1 LASSVQRKAT
11 AHDLAAH
18 ASTEKRERAARLLE
32 AFVFYAL
39 LSLVALASIPYGS
52 NEDWWEALVACA
64 VYALT
69 VLWIVEGMIR
79 GRWHVPEQRRLFY
92 PLIGLVCF
100 AFLQSLPL
108 WRTTLSPLGEGA
120 QTWRAISAD
129 PFETRLFVFRLLA
142 LILVCALLL
151 GYTTTERRMRAI
163 VYTVMC
169 VATLSALFGIL
180 RQATEGHASL
190 AVLPR
195 LKPWE
200 GYAQFVNRNHFAFL
214 MEMALGLVL
223 GLLAGGGVRRE
234 QLLIFLATVLPLWT
248 ALSLSASRGGILSA
262 LAQLLMIA
270 LLWSVIRPARVIKD
284 AETGW
289 LMSLRRIVSLRLV
302 RLLLILFLCAG
313 VLVSVVWIGG
323 EPTVTRFETV
333 AGDFKAEGRYGASR
347 QDIWRATWELIKSQP
362 LVGTGLN
369 GYWVAITRFHNASG
383 FYTPQQA
390 HNDYLEILAGGGI
403 IGAALAAWF
412 LFELFRRIRSRLRA
426 EGESRFNRAAAFGA
440 TVGLFG
446 VAVHSIFD
454 FGLHIM
460 ANALVCTLLIV
471 IATTQVRSA
480 EQVESKRKV
489 ATASRR

>member
-1 LASSVQRKAT
+1 LASSVKRKAS
-11 AHDLAAH
+11 ASDPAAR
-18 ASTEKRERAARLLE
+18 SRTQMRERTARLLE
-32 AFVFYAL
+32 TFVFYAL
-39 LSLVALASIPYGS
+39 IVLVTLASIPYGS

-69 VLWIVEGMIR
+69 VLWIIEGMIC
-79 GRWHVPEQRRLFY
+79 GRWRVPYEQRRLFY
-92 PLIGLVCF
+92 PLIGLACF

-108 WRTTLSPLGEGA
+108 WRGTLSPLGAGA
-120 QTWRAISAD
+120 QTWWAISAD

-142 LILVCALLL
+142 LMLVCAMLL
-151 GYTTTERRMRAI
+151 GYTTTERRVRAL

-169 VATLSALFGIL
+169 VATASALFGIL
-180 RQATEGHASL
+180 RQATEGQASL
-190 AVLPR
+190 AILPR

-214 MEMALGLVL
+214 MELALGLVL
-223 GLLAGGGVRRE
+223 GLLAGKGVRRE
-234 QLLIFLATVLPLWT
+234 QLLIFLAAVLPLWT

-262 LAQLLMIA
+262 LTQLLMIA
-270 LLWSVIRPARVIKD
+270 LLWQSMRRDRATTEPENDWLAR
-284 AETGW
+284 
-289 LMSLRRIVSLRLV
+289 LRRISSLRVV
-302 RLLLILFLCAG
+302 RLLLILCLCAG
-313 VLVSVVWIGG
+313 VMVSIVWIGG

-347 QDIWRATWELIKSQP
+347 LDIWRATWELIKSQP
-362 LVGTGLN
+362 IVGTGLN
-369 GYWVAITRFHNASG
+369 GYWVAITRFHDASG

-403 IGAALAAWF
+403 IGAGLAAWF
-412 LFELFRRIRSRLRA
+412 LFELIRRIRSRLRA
-426 EGESRFNRAAAFGA
+426 EGDTFSRAAAFGA

-471 IATTQVRSA
+471 IATAQVRAADQA
-480 EQVESKRKV
+480 ERKRKD
-489 ATASRR
+489 ATALRR

>member
-1 LASSVQRKAT
+1 MASSVKRKASP
-11 AHDLAAH
+11 HDSPRRAR
-18 ASTEKRERAARLLE
+18 TGKRERTARLLE
-32 AFVFYAL
+32 AFIFYAL
-39 LSLVALASIPYGS
+39 IVLVLIASIPYGS

-69 VLWIVEGMIR
+69 ILWIVEGMIR
-79 GRWHVPEQRRLFY
+79 GRWRVPDERRLFY
-92 PLIGLVCF
+92 PLIGLACF

-108 WRTTLSPLGEGA
+108 WRGAASPLGAGA
-120 QTWRAISAD
+120 QTWWAISAD

-142 LILVCALLL
+142 LTLFCAMLL
-151 GYTTTERRMRAI
+151 GYTNTERRVRAL
-163 VYTVMC
+163 VFTVMC

-180 RQATEGHASL
+180 RQATEGQASL
-190 AVLPR
+190 AILPR

-223 GLLAGGGVRRE
+223 GLLACGGVRRE
-234 QLLIFLATVLPLWT
+234 QLLIFLATILPLWM

-262 LAQLLMIA
+262 LTQLLMIA
-270 LLWSVIRPARVIKD
+270 LLWQSMRGVRATKEP
-284 AETGW
+284 ETGW
-289 LMSLRRIVSLRLV
+289 LTQLRRIVSLRAV
-302 RLLLILFLCAG
+302 RLLLILCLCAG
-313 VLVSVVWIGG
+313 VLVSIVWIGG

-347 QDIWRATWELIKSQP
+347 LDIWRATWELIKSAP
-362 LVGTGLN
+362 IVGTGFN
-369 GYWVAITRFHNASG
+369 GYWVAITRFHDASG

-403 IGAALAAWF
+403 IGAGLAAWF
-412 LFELFRRIRSRLRA
+412 LFELIRRIRSRLRV
-426 EGESRFNRAAAFGA
+426 EGDVFTRAAAFGA
-440 TVGLFG
+440 AVGLFG

-460 ANALVCTLLIV
+460 ANALVCALLIV
-471 IATTQVRSA
+471 IATAQVSSA
-480 EQVESKRKV
+480 QQVERRRKV
-489 ATASRR
+489 ASESRR